1 MDDYSKKI
9 QEFVN
14 KAKSSTYNAQQKEMH
29 GYEAARYQE
38 LYRLT
43 YMMHLN
49 GMERK
54 EYET

>member
-29 GYEAARYQE
+29 SYEAARYQE